1 MKKQKQTMVAILLLS
16 VLTVTLTCLP
26 TIVSATP
33 LTPVE
38 WQDGGKLKNWVQDQ
52 NGNFVADLIKAQTDK
67 VVALKAYKEEKPT
80 HDIYFF
86 STEEEFITQGLEP
99 PDGNP
104 IISDGDLLGPG
115 CVVFARNQKLLAIFK
130 TERDLGLDAADVI
143 DVERFLVAFST
154 ELDDPQG
161 RFTSGDLLATNGA
174 VIPNLALLAN
184 FNIPRADLG
193 MDAIHFIGDKGKI
206 IAFLEYAAEKG
217 RDFWRENPD
226 RLPAMLKEYDIDV
239 WFSTEGTAPTPEASL
254 FLDGDLLSA
263 RMGKIVIAHADLLPS
278 SVPAGIPDRGV
289 DFGLDA
295 ATADRSGNR
304 ELIHFSTEILY
315 EGRPSFTDGD
325 VLFFDNGLV
334 CTNEDLVRCFEP
346 NADELGLDALS
357 LAVRVELK
365 PQITHFNQ
373 VSVSEISASGLAYEI
388 EQPFGQWI
396 QIHGYIPD
404 DVDEFR
410 VVYCNAS
417 DWPCTESEIDGIEV
431 VSAQNWHVDTDDGMG
446 GCTGD
451 RHWYSDADGW
461 FNASNY
467 RALRDCTS
475 DLPLTMWNSLTAPDP
490 DGLYIVWLQY
500 RRDGIEYG
508 ESYNHYIQLDNT
520 RPENLAVAPKEGAI
534 CGEFTPDDMPMMV
547 QGHFNDTH
555 FWWYKLVLYGGDPLG
570 IEDYGRINHYDSLTD
585 NVGPEGTTGP
595 GMVDLHKIDIN
606 NLPAKSIDD
615 CAYTVRLW
623 TWDRTIRGNRFDAPN
638 DDRPIWFGGWYSWT
652 AFTFDYTP

>member
-1 MKKQKQTMVAILLLS
+1 MIHK
-16 VLTVTLTCLP
+16 
-26 TIVSATP
+26 
-33 LTPVE
+33 
-38 WQDGGKLKNWVQDQ
+38 DGSHQ
-52 NGNFVADLIKAQTDK
+52 
-67 VVALKAYKEEKPT
+67 
-80 HDIYFF
+80 
-86 STEEEFITQGLEP
+86 
-99 PDGNP
+99 
-104 IISDGDLLGPG
+104 
-115 CVVFARNQKLLAIFK
+115 
-130 TERDLGLDAADVI
+130 
-143 DVERFLVAFST
+143 
-154 ELDDPQG
+154 
-161 RFTSGDLLATNGA
+161 
-174 VIPNLALLAN
+174 
-184 FNIPRADLG
+184 
-193 MDAIHFIGDKGKI
+193 DKGKI

-315 EGRPSFTDGD
+315 ERRPSFTDGD